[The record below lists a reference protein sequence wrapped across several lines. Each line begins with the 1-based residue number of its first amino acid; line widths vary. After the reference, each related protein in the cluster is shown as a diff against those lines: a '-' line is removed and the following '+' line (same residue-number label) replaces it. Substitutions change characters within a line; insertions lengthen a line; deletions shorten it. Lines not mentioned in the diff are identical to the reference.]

1 MRVPADAHLNDR
13 ALSALDEM
21 ADWSEW
27 VPFGEALA
35 SAPLVPGVY
44 MAREGTTGPIVYVG
58 MAGERAGRTG
68 TGTPKG
74 LRGRLGVY
82 VSGKGL
88 ASGLGEAVMDRAL
101 ADPGW
106 LRERLA
112 EAEAGEPLRA
122 KAWGRA
128 AFVRAQLHLRW
139 TTTPD
144 KARAAA
150 LERRVLAA
158 LADADLW
165 NRRR

>member
-1 MRVPADAHLNDR
+1 VQPDPFPTDPV
-13 ALSALDEM
+13 LSALDEL
-21 ADWSEW
+21 ATWSEW

-35 SAPLVPGVY
+35 AAPLVPGVY
-44 MAREGTTGPIVYVG
+44 IAREGPTGPVVYVG

-74 LRGRLGVY
+74 LRGRLSVY
-82 VSGKGL
+82 LSGKGL

-101 ADPGW
+101 ADPVW
-106 LRERLA
+106 LRQRLS

-128 AFVRAQLHLRW
+128 AFERAQLHVRW

-144 KARAAA
+144 KASAAI
-150 LERRVLAA
+150 LEGQVLAA
-158 LADADLW
+158 LCDADLW